1 MTTSEQSLSAHRLT
15 LAGELLDD
23 IELGRLQQESL
34 LLRASRLARIMEET
48 EVKTRLH
55 LECLMGSLL
64 DLTLRSR

>member
-1 MTTSEQSLSAHRLT
+1 MTTSEQSLSAHRLI

-23 IELGRLQQESL
+23 IELGRLQPESL

-48 EVKTRLH
+48 EVQTWLQ

-64 DLTLRSR
+64 DRHARR